1 MLCRMPAVGLPPDLA
16 KELERSGSGTI
27 DGTQGPGVASYL
39 SSDGEVRADV
49 YLGVVMDGF
58 NLYQNISSLD
68 PDIKMQF
75 AQKPDIICHPD
86 VILFNPDNNN
96 TITIQV

>member
-1 MLCRMPAVGLPPDLA
+1 MLCRMPAVSLPADLV
-16 KELERSGSGTI
+16 KELERSKSGTI

-49 YLGVVMDGF
+49 YVGVLMDGF
-58 NLYQNISSLD
+58 NLYRNISALD
-68 PDIKMQF
+68 PSIKMQF
-75 AQKPDIICHPD
+75 ALKPVIRCQPD
-86 VILFNPDNNN
+86 VQPFNPDNNN